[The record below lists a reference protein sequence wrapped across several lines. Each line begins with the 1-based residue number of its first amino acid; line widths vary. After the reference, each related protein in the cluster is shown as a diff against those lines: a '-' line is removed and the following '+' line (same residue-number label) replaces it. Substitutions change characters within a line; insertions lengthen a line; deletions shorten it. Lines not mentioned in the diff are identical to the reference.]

1 MSYSWGD
8 DSGSKSVSSSAS
20 DGYDYKSAR
29 AAYDDDAIAAPKSKS
44 RGGSMKSS
52 LASEESRVIDLSSRR
67 GKTPAPVGKD
77 ISTTSTHPVV
87 VTIDHTGSMS
97 SWPSIFFEK
106 LPLLGKEVEH
116 YAPDYAISFCVWGD
130 AYCDTYPLQVRDFDA
145 GEKLD
150 AHIASLYPEGNGG
163 DSEEDPELAAYYYL
177 NHCKMDKAVKP
188 FYFIITDVDAHGKL
202 SAEAI
207 KKYTG
212 DTAQAS
218 GLDTVSIFKK
228 LSEKFTVYVLLKGRS
243 ARKYWAD
250 IFGEQRVKEVEE
262 PRDIV
267 ELIIACIADEMGEI
281 KDFEMRSSKRHED
294 KPERV
299 ERVMRS
305 VKADAPEVKAE
316 DAGKASKSGD
326 SKKSKSMKSK
336 KLV

>member
-8 DSGSKSVSSSAS
+8 DSGSKHISSPE

-29 AAYDDDAIAAPKSKS
+29 KAYDDGSIGARLRSGS
-44 RGGSMKSS
+44 GSMKSS
-52 LASEESRVIDLSSRR
+52 LASAESRLHDYRSRV
-67 GKTPAPVGKD
+67 GKTEAPVGKD
-77 ISTTSTHPVV
+77 ISTTSTHPIA
-87 VTIDHTGSMS
+87 VTIDVTGSMS
-97 SWPSIFFEK
+97 TWPGIFFEK

-130 AYCDTYPLQVRDFDA
+130 AYCDSYPLQVRDFDVGA
-145 GEKLD
+145 KLD
-150 AHIASLYPEGNGG
+150 DHIAALYPEGNGG
-163 DSEEDPELAAYYYL
+163 DAEEDPELAAYYYL
-177 NHCKMDKAVKP
+177 NHCKIDKAVKP
-188 FYFIITDVDAHGKL
+188 FYFIITDVSAHDTL
-202 SAEAI
+202 SASAI

-218 GLDTVSIFKK
+218 GLDSKSIFKK
-228 LSEKFTVYVLLKGRS
+228 LAEKFTVFVLLKDRG
-243 ARKYWAD
+243 ARGYWAD

-281 KDFEMRSSKRHED
+281 KDFEMRSSKRHAD
-294 KPERV
+294 KPDRV
-299 ERVMRS
+299 ERVMKS
-305 VKADAPEVKAE
+305 VKADAPEVK
-316 DAGKASKSGD
+316 DDLGKAAKSGD